1 LRFIAFRHAP
11 ILPQEGY
18 NRRMRRPLDYAS
30 ANDEGGSKVAWAVVI
45 AFVCLPII
53 AFGLL
58 MLWYGVT
65 GAKEMYCIPPP
76 GADLPFSNRDDAY
89 HRIVL

>member
-1 LRFIAFRHAP
+1 
-11 ILPQEGY
+11 
-18 NRRMRRPLDYAS
+18 MRRPLDYAS

-65 GAKEMYCIPPP
+65 GAIEMYRKRPPR
-76 GADLPFSNRDDAY
+76 ADLPTDLFQIVMMLIIGLFCESACARWIWVAY
-89 HRIVL
+89 RKGK